1 MNEYI
6 LETTKWHMQDES
18 SSAKDLPD
26 AFKILT
32 LKHFVPNI
40 NNTIGVPCE
49 TNCKWKK
56 IRKRIVYSYKNSFYY
71 TNRFLFYYFW

>member
-6 LETTKWHMQDES
+6 LETIKWHMQDES

-49 TNCKWKK
+49 TNCK
-56 IRKRIVYSYKNSFYY
+56 
-71 TNRFLFYYFW
+71 